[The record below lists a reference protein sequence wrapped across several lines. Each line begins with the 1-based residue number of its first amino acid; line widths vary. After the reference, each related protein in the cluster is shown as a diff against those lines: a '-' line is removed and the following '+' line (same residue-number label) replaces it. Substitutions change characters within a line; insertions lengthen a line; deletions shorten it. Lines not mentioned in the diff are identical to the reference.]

1 MEIPS
6 SFSLTAFSFII
17 SFLFLLFNNSK
28 RFIIP
33 SKFPPGPWK
42 IPLIGNLHQLIGS
55 LPHHS
60 LNKLAQ
66 KYGPIM
72 HLQIGE
78 LSTVVISSPQIA
90 QEVLQTNGLAF
101 SDRPDLMVNKIIFY
115 NFSAVGGS
123 HYGESWRQMRKLCIL
138 ELLSPKKVQSYYSI
152 MDEEIS
158 RLILSIQSS
167 LGQPINLTEMVLSAQ
182 SSIVCRAAVGR
193 RCKDQEKLIL
203 LIRESASYAGVF
215 NFADIFPS
223 MKLIHFLFG
232 LDKKLIKMH
241 KKIDHILEGIIQEH
255 EADRIRT
262 RVDEPLEEDLLDV
275 FLRLKESNDF
285 QISINRD
292 NIKAN
297 IFEMFIAGIETS
309 TTLVEWAMSELM
321 KNPKTMEKAQA
332 EVRQAFKGKTKIQ
345 ENDIQTLKY
354 LKMVVKE
361 TLRLHPPGPLLKPR
375 KCREQCQIGSYQI
388 PINTFVITNCW
399 AIGRD
404 PNYWENPESF
414 EPERFIKSSIN
425 FTGNHFE
432 LIPFGAGRRMCPG
445 ISFGIASVELALARL
460 LYHFDWKIP
469 GGISPQELDMT
480 EVFGAAVGR
489 KTNLFLIP
497 TSYV

>member
-1 MEIPS
+1 
-6 SFSLTAFSFII
+6 
-17 SFLFLLFNNSK
+17 
-28 RFIIP
+28 
-33 SKFPPGPWK
+33 
-42 IPLIGNLHQLIGS
+42 
-55 LPHHS
+55 
-60 LNKLAQ
+60 
-66 KYGPIM
+66 
-72 HLQIGE
+72 
-78 LSTVVISSPQIA
+78 
-90 QEVLQTNGLAF
+90 
-101 SDRPDLMVNKIIFY
+101 
-115 NFSAVGGS
+115 
-123 HYGESWRQMRKLCIL
+123 
-138 ELLSPKKVQSYYSI
+138 
-152 MDEEIS
+152 
-158 RLILSIQSS
+158 
-167 LGQPINLTEMVLSAQ
+167 
-182 SSIVCRAAVGR
+182 
-193 RCKDQEKLIL
+193 
-203 LIRESASYAGVF
+203 
-215 NFADIFPS
+215 
-223 MKLIHFLFG
+223 
-232 LDKKLIKMH
+232 
-241 KKIDHILEGIIQEH
+241 
-255 EADRIRT
+255 
-262 RVDEPLEEDLLDV
+262 
-275 FLRLKESNDF
+275 
-285 QISINRD
+285 
-292 NIKAN
+292 
-297 IFEMFIAGIETS
+297 MFIAGIETS